1 MKIGI
6 ITFHAAHNFG
16 SMLQAYALQTFLS
29 SKGHKVEIINYRS
42 CQQKNLYFKPLFSK
56 NAFKH
61 PKFFIQSLTHPRQ
74 TIAMIEK
81 WNCFEHFLSKHLNL
95 TKEYRN
101 LQELKEAKFNY
112 DVIIS
117 GSDQIWNNNPA
128 DFSEAYMI
136 PFVDNC
142 IKIAYAP
149 SLGPAPQTTNLQP
162 YTEYLQKYKKISV
175 RESISIPYV
184 QKYTTNKV
192 CNCIDPSLLIDMKE
206 YMPLINEQPINQG
219 EYIFYYAPAK
229 PHGSNETFELA
240 IKLSK
245 MTGLPLVT
253 AKEEDDS
260 NHNATKYI
268 SSGPCEFLNLIKN
281 ATFVCGH
288 SFHMV
293 AFSLIFH
300 KEFYTINATNDSR
313 TKDLLAKLEVDNRDV
328 DSSNINSFERREL
341 NYSVIAKKLD
351 AVRKSSIDFLNFENI

>member
-61 PKFFIQSLTHPRQ
+61 PKFFIQCLAHPSH

-81 WNCFEHFLSKHLNL
+81 WNRFEHFLSNHLNL
-95 TKEYRN
+95 TKEYSD
-101 LQELKEAKFNY
+101 LQELKKANFSY
-112 DVIIS
+112 DIIIS

-136 PFVDNC
+136 PFADNC

-149 SLGPAPQTTNLQP
+149 SLGPAPRTTNLQP
-162 YTEYLQKYKKISV
+162 YTEYLQKYNKISV

-192 CNCIDPSLLIDMKE
+192 CNCIDPSLLINME
-206 YMPLINEQPINQG
+206 GYMPLVSEQPIKSG

-240 IKLSK
+240 IKMSK

-268 SSGPCEFLNLIKN
+268 SSGPCEFLNLVKN
-281 ATFVCGH
+281 ASFVCGH

-300 KEFYTINATNDSR
+300 KEFYTINAANDSR
-313 TKDLLAKLEVDNRDV
+313 TKDLLAKLGVANRDI
-328 DSSNINSFERREL
+328 DSSNIGSFERREL
-341 NYSVIAKKLD
+341 NYSVITEKLD
-351 AVRKSSIDFLNFENI
+351 SVRKSSIDFLNFEKM